1 MKKNIV
7 KWIPA
12 ILFTLFMTLL
22 ILSGVESSTN
32 KIEVITVS
40 CEMYPEGESLPL
52 DPMLFQEVEEFIKYK
67 NVISV
72 DYEVERTE
80 DYCIKKAVII
90 YK

>member
-1 MKKNIV
+1 MKKR
-7 KWIPA
+7 
-12 ILFTLFMTLL
+12 ILYWLPGLLLTLFLACL
-22 ILSGVESSTN
+22 VYAGVESSTN
-32 KIEVITVS
+32 KVEVITVS
-40 CEMYPEGESLPL
+40 CEMYPEGEALPL
-52 DPMLFQEVEEFIKYK
+52 DPMLFQEVEEFIKHK